1 MISKKE
7 KVMLYLTLLLG
18 CFALVGLFNLTQ
30 VVIQDYK
37 LYQAESAC
45 VTKYIRKNYSRN
57 EIITGNGTCWIRGT
71 EQ

>member
-7 KVMLYLTLLLG
+7 KIGLYLALIVGCLGLLSTMKL
-18 CFALVGLFNLTQ
+18 LD
-30 VVIQDYK
+30 VVTKDYR
-37 LYQAESAC
+37 LYKQESAC
-45 VTKYIRKNYSRN
+45 VADYIKKNYSRN